1 MRITHQGEVRLAVMM
16 PSISALAQAA
26 ARYRLAAGLGDDFLL
41 GGAARMAHAGQAR
54 AQDGNRSTR

>member
-1 MRITHQGEVRLAVMM
+1 MRITHHGEVRLEVMM
-16 PSISALAQAA
+16 PSISDLREAA
-26 ARYRLAAGLGDDFLL
+26 ALYRQAGGLGDDFLL